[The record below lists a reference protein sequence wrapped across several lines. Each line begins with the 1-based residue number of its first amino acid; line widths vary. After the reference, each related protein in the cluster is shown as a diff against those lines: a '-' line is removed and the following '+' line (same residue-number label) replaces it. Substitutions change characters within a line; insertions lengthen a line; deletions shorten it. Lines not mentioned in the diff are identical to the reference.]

1 MQPWGHRDYARAAA
15 EEETKALTPAIAQA
29 EVAVLP
35 QTASGSSAVDG
46 VERVQPQ
53 RKGGMNE
60 RSERSPRREVFCATS
75 PKSTR
80 ALLPAPTLFL
90 PVQTLPLL
98 PLLVP
103 SSPFSSFSF
112 SFIFLVF
119 PFARRLSRKAAKE
132 QAWKCQAASRRRGK
146 FGRDGNFGRAGIPYH
161 STAMRMFRAPRRAVP
176 EAVEKPAEGATVAD
190 GRETE
195 AESLRLE
202 CAVRD

>member
-80 ALLPAPTLFL
+80 ALLPAPPSFFPSKLSLFF
-90 PVQTLPLL
+90 
-98 PLLVP
+98 P
-103 SSPFSSFSF
+103 SSSLLHP
-112 SFIFLVF
+112 FLVF
-119 PFARRLSRKAAKE
+119 LFLLFFSFPLCTETFPQSRQRTGLEVPGPAGEENSGGMATSAAL
-132 QAWKCQAASRRRGK
+132 ASLT
-146 FGRDGNFGRAGIPYH
+146 IH
-161 STAMRMFRAPRRAVP
+161 STAMRMFRAPRRAVR